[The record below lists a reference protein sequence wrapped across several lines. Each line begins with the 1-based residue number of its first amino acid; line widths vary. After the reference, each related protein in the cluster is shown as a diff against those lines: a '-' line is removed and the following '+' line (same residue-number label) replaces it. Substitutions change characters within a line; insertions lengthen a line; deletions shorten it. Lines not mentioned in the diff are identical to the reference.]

1 MNNIIK
7 QRKRKFPSVNIKI
20 YYRGQLADLINSTTE
35 EITIDSP
42 ISLIDLLN
50 KLAKKKDATFND
62 FIFDE
67 NNNLRKSLLIAV
79 DNNQVIDLSAM
90 TIDRDCEITLF
101 PPIAGG

>member
-1 MNNIIK
+1 M
-7 QRKRKFPSVNIKI
+7 NIKI
-20 YYRGQLADLINSTTE
+20 YYRGQLADFINSTTE

-50 KLAKKKDATFND
+50 NLAEKKDATVND

-67 NNNLRKSLLIAV
+67 NNDFRKSLLIAV

-90 TIDRDCEITLF
+90 MIDRDCEITLF

>member
-1 MNNIIK
+1 M
-7 QRKRKFPSVNIKI
+7 NIKI
-20 YYRGQLADLINSTTE
+20 YYRGQLADHINSTTE

-50 KLAKKKDATFND
+50 NLAERKDATVND

-67 NNNLRKSLLIAV
+67 NNNFRKSLLIAV
-79 DNNQVIDLSAM
+79 DNNQVIDLSTM

>member
-1 MNNIIK
+1 MTEGK
-7 QRKRKFPSVNIKI
+7 
-20 YYRGQLADLINSTTE
+20 DTT
-35 EITIDSP
+35 
-42 ISLIDLLN
+42 L
-50 KLAKKKDATFND
+50 ND

-67 NNNLRKSLLIAV
+67 NNNFRNSLLIAV

>member
-1 MNNIIK
+1 M
-7 QRKRKFPSVNIKI
+7 NIKI
-20 YYRGQLADLINSTTE
+20 HYRGQLANHIDSTTD
-35 EITIDSP
+35 EITIASP
-42 ISLIDLLN
+42 ISLIDLLTN
-50 KLAKKKDATFND
+50 LAKGKDTTLND

-67 NNNLRKSLLIAV
+67 NNNFRNSLLIAV